1 MNPVQLIH
9 RPPFI
14 IHHYPTLGST
24 NDQLKQMA
32 DAPEFT
38 CVTADA
44 QTAGR
49 GRRDRTW
56 HSAPGDGL
64 YLSVLL
70 RPQLAPER
78 IPLLSLMCA
87 VALSETI
94 ARYNLAG
101 TDIKWPNDVL
111 ARERKLSGILI
122 EGIAGADA
130 PRIIAG
136 LGVNLN
142 HRDFPPE
149 LEPTATSLA
158 LECGRQVDVAEFR
171 DHLLV
176 GLARWYETLRHGDGH
191 SILHRWQ
198 QLSSYAR
205 DKKIVVTLD
214 DEQLS
219 GVTVGLTESGA
230 LLVRTASGVTRT
242 IMAGEVAR
250 LRSDD
255 E

>member
-14 IHHYPTLGST
+14 IHHYPALGST
-24 NDQLKQMA
+24 NDHLKQMT
-32 DAPEFT
+32 DVPEFT
-38 CVTADA
+38 CVTADE

-70 RPQLAPER
+70 RPLLVPER

-87 VALSETI
+87 VAVSETI
-94 ARYNLAG
+94 ARYNIAG

-111 ARERKLSGILI
+111 VNERKLSGILI
-122 EGIAGADA
+122 EGIAGADT

-136 LGVNLN
+136 IGVNLN
-142 HRDFPPE
+142 HRDFPPD
-149 LEPTATSLA
+149 LVQTATSLA
-158 LECGRQVDVAEFR
+158 LECGRQIDVAEFR
-171 DHLLV
+171 DRLLV
-176 GLARWYETLRHGDGH
+176 SLARWYETLRHGNGH
-191 SILHRWQ
+191 SILNRWR
-198 QLSSYAR
+198 QLSSYACG
-205 DKKIVVTLD
+205 KKIVVTLD

-219 GVTVGLTESGA
+219 GVTAGLSESGA
-230 LLVRTASGVTRT
+230 LLVRTASGATRT
-242 IMAGEVAR
+242 IIAGEVSR